1 MRIKLGWL
9 GVAIAFTGYL
19 MTLGFIGVPIWV
31 GIIVSGI
38 AITATIVLF
47 IWDMIATHC
56 NKLKRK

>member
-19 MTLGFIGVPIWV
+19 MTLGYNIIDVPIWV

-47 IWDMIATHC
+47 IWDMIATHYHE
-56 NKLKRK
+56 